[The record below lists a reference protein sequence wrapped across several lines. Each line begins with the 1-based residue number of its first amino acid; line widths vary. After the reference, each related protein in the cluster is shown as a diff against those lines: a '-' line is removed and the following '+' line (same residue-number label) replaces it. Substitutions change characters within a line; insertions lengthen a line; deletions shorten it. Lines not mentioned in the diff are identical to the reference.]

1 MTGRGRRA
9 FREAG
14 TGKNGSFST
23 PSARLPPEQHGS
35 FHRLPNPANPPHNT
49 LKVASGLHA
58 GRHGEAAGG
67 GASLSPPPQCLRTPT
82 PGCGVVL
89 GLWGGAGPSGCP
101 HGGLIVLG
109 VCGSLR
115 VRSFGCALC
124 SGVSTCGCPLLW
136 PGGHTGAGGSGGV
149 PIGVSLLGGA
159 RCGLSHH
166 PWAFEGWHPGSC
178 PHGTL
183 SSPFAGAVALG
194 W

>member
-1 MTGRGRRA
+1 MVPVPGDTPLPPHGDGDGPGAVHGRVLTGRGRGA

-67 GASLSPPPQCLRTPT
+67 GASLSPPPVPQDPH
-82 PGCGVVL
+82 P

-101 HGGLIVLG
+101 HGGVILLG

-115 VRSFGCALC
+115 VRSFGCVLC
-124 SGVSTCGCPLLW
+124 SGVSTRGCPLLW
-136 PGGHTGAGGSGGV
+136 PGGHMGAGGV
-149 PIGVSLLGGA
+149 
-159 RCGLSHH
+159 
-166 PWAFEGWHPGSC
+166 EGC
-178 PHGTL
+178 PHRGVTFRRGSVWPL
-183 SSPFAGAVALG
+183 PPPMGF
-194 W
+194 

>member
-1 MTGRGRRA
+1 MPGDTPLPPHGDGDGPGAVHGRVLTGRGRGA

-67 GASLSPPPQCLRTPT
+67 GASLSPPPVPQDPH
-82 PGCGVVL
+82 P

-124 SGVSTCGCPLLW
+124 SGVSTRGCPLLW
-136 PGGHTGAGGSGGV
+136 PGGHTGAGGVRG
-149 PIGVSLLGGA
+149 
-159 RCGLSHH
+159 
-166 PWAFEGWHPGSC
+166 C
-178 PHGTL
+178 PHRGVTFRRGSVWPL
-183 SSPFAGAVALG
+183 PPPMGF
-194 W
+194 